1 MPQRHNEY
9 YRKGILSMTE
19 RYLLSMFKDEPEI
32 LTVTEAARLLR
43 IGKNKAYG
51 LVNSGELSS
60 IKVGGKILVPKMKVI
75 DFILQKAN

>member
-1 MPQRHNEY
+1 
-9 YRKGILSMTE
+9 
-19 RYLLSMFKDEPEI
+19 MFKDEPEI